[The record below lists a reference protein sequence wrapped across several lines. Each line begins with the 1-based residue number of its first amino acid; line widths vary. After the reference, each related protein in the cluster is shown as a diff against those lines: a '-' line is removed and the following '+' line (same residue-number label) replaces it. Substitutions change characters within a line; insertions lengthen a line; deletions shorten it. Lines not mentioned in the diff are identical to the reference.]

1 MAEKFDLL
9 LMNGPSFAGR
19 RFYSAL
25 LKSHSEIIPKKMFL
39 SDNTLGLRDVIMEVI
54 SMLKENKK
62 VVVNDENCNKSTWE
76 SYINMVKKKTPS
88 KSIAVVSVQPKH
100 GLKQLYW
107 SRQYYMLDNDGR
119 EPFLDSNLT
128 KWFDSS
134 TEELSYHVVDD
145 LTLVEDLKVIVE
157 EYPVILRTNIQPD
170 IPGLF
175 FQWEA
180 VFCEESIKA
189 GIVKTCQ
196 LWFQK
201 CQHGRIFILL
211 DLTKHSSYMDSSFQE
226 EIKNC
231 MRGLVKKLEDV
242 PLYLYS
248 VDKEAVK
255 YSLPP
260 SPGLLATIQGS
271 HGIDLFNK
279 NTFMLFQDQPFSKMA
294 DLAGVKHVNASKVL
308 QKPTLILNKMIF
320 TSPRQPNFLQDME
333 FKVEEDQSPCLP
345 LYNLKDSFLGNCLSE
360 EVSQGIKA
368 SFYGSNIDSIE
379 NFQKSFEAYLMKKED
394 STTQL
399 NPDDSTHVSSD
410 DEVIIQNKSFTRELP
425 KWMLGTSKSAS
436 SSSLSS
442 HCSDS
447 VNSTASADQK
457 KAKSTV
463 YVMSEKELVEVAT
476 EILQQAGREDI
487 LHRIQERE
495 LPIITDSKKED
506 NKETSITIP
515 KSESNST
522 AMVEVAEENGVDPSC
537 ISASSK
543 KRRTFSKKKTTSS
556 TGNKTKDILDLDFM
570 DSEDIKD
577 TVNVE
582 NSGCESGKRDN
593 IVPQRLKIMEIN
605 QCQQSKTNF
614 SSDLFDTVQ
623 VCEEEKDIEMKSN
636 KNINDETCI
645 LSEERNLNSIKT
657 SNSYL
662 FTKLTKRLHDQV
674 ESKCN
679 SEHINESS
687 SSRNE
692 ASLNIDPT
700 ELFQNLP
707 EDESQRQ
714 SVTFKPRKKLK
725 TVQTHHDHQLNDN
738 HNNNN
743 VKAAIASAKPKKPD
757 LSFLDE
763 IFG

>member
-9 LMNGPSFAGR
+9 LMNGPSFSGR
-19 RFYSAL
+19 RFYSSL
-25 LKSHSEIIPKKMFL
+25 LKSHSEIVPKKMFL
-39 SDNTLGLRDVIMEVI
+39 SDNTLGLRDIIMEVI
-54 SMLKENKK
+54 SLLKEDKK

-88 KSIAVVSVQPKH
+88 KSIAVLSVQPKH

-107 SRQYYMLDNDGR
+107 SRQYYMMDNDGW
-119 EPFLDSNLT
+119 EPLLDRNLT

-134 TEELSYHVVDD
+134 TGELSYHVVDD
-145 LTLVEDLKVIVE
+145 PTSVEDLKVIVE
-157 EYPVILRTNIQPD
+157 EHPVILQTHIQPD

-201 CQHGRIFILL
+201 CQQGRIFILL
-211 DLTKHSSYMDSSFQE
+211 DLTRHPSYMDSSFQDE
-226 EIKNC
+226 VKNC
-231 MRGLVKKLEDV
+231 MKGLVKKLENV
-242 PLYLYS
+242 PVYVYS

-255 YSLPP
+255 YTLPP
-260 SPGLLATIQGS
+260 NPGLLATIQGS

-279 NTFMLFQDQPFSKMA
+279 NTFMLFQDQTFSKMA
-294 DLAGVKHVNASKVL
+294 EMAGVKHVNASKVL
-308 QKPTLILNKMIF
+308 QKPALILNKLIF

-333 FKVEEDQSPCLP
+333 FRVEEDQSPCLP
-345 LYNLKDSFLGNCLSE
+345 LYNLKDSFHGNCLSG

-368 SFYGSNIDSIE
+368 SLYGSNIHSIE
-379 NFQKSFEAYLMKKED
+379 KFQKNFEAYLMKKED
-394 STTQL
+394 PSTQL

-410 DEVIIQNKSFTRELP
+410 DEVIIQNKTFTRELP

-442 HCSDS
+442 HRSDS

-457 KAKSTV
+457 KVKSTV

-476 EILQQAGREDI
+476 EILKQAGREDI
-487 LHRIQERE
+487 LQKIHEQE
-495 LPIITDSKKED
+495 LSINSNSKKER
-506 NKETSITIP
+506 NEETSIIIP
-515 KSESNST
+515 KTESDST

-543 KRRTFSKKKTTSS
+543 KKRTFSKKKTNS

-577 TVNVE
+577 EINVE
-582 NSGCESGKRDN
+582 NSGGACGKRDN
-593 IVPQRLKIMEIN
+593 IVPQRLEITKIN

-614 SSDLFDTVQ
+614 SNDLFDTVPM
-623 VCEEEKDIEMKSN
+623 CEEENDVQMKSK
-636 KNINDETCI
+636 KNISDETCI
-645 LSEERNLNSIKT
+645 LSEEKNTDSIKT

-662 FTKLTKRLHDQV
+662 FTKLTKRLHNQA

-679 SEHINESS
+679 SDGINESN
-687 SSRNE
+687 SSRDE
-692 ASLNIDPT
+692 TSLNIDPT

-707 EDESQRQ
+707 EDDSERQ

-725 TVQTHHDHQLNDN
+725 TVETHHDHQLNDN

-743 VKAAIASAKPKKPD
+743 VTSASAKPKKPD
-757 LSFLDE
+757 LSFLDD

>member
-54 SMLKENKK
+54 SMLKENEK

-107 SRQYYMLDNDGR
+107 SRQYYMLDNDGW
-119 EPFLDSNLT
+119 EPLLDSYLT

-145 LTLVEDLKVIVE
+145 PTLVEDLKVIVE

-180 VFCEESIKA
+180 VFCEESLKA

-201 CQHGRIFILL
+201 SQHGRIFILL
-211 DLTKHSSYMDSSFQE
+211 DLTKHPSYMDSSFQE
-226 EIKNC
+226 EVKNC
-231 MRGLVKKLEDV
+231 MKGLVKKLEDV
-242 PLYLYS
+242 PVYLYS

-255 YSLPP
+255 YTVPP

-279 NTFMLFQDQPFSKMA
+279 NTVMLFQDQPFSKMA

-308 QKPTLILNKMIF
+308 QKPTLILNKLIF
-320 TSPRQPNFLQDME
+320 TTPRQPNFLQDME
-333 FKVEEDQSPCLP
+333 FRVEEDQSPCLP
-345 LYNLKDSFLGNCLSE
+345 LYNLKDSFHGNCLSE

-368 SFYGSNIDSIE
+368 SLYGSNIDSIK
-379 NFQKSFEAYLMKKED
+379 NFQKSFDAYLMKKED
-394 STTQL
+394 PSTQL

-410 DEVIIQNKSFTRELP
+410 DEVVLQNKSFSRELP
-425 KWMLGTSKSAS
+425 KWMLGTSKSTS

-442 HCSDS
+442 HRSDS

-476 EILQQAGREDI
+476 EIMKQAGRGDI
-487 LHRIQERE
+487 LHRIEERE
-495 LPIITDSKKED
+495 LSINTYSEKKDNNETNIIIHKT
-506 NKETSITIP
+506 
-515 KSESNST
+515 ESNST

-543 KRRTFSKKKTTSS
+543 KRRIFSKKKTTSS
-556 TGNKTKDILDLDFM
+556 TGNRTEDILDLDFM

-577 TVNVE
+577 TLNVE
-582 NSGCESGKRDN
+582 NSGCESGKRGK
-593 IVPQRLKIMEIN
+593 IVSEHLKIMEIN
-605 QCQQSKTNF
+605 PCRQAKQNY
-614 SSDLFDTVQ
+614 SSNLFDTFP
-623 VCEEEKDIEMKSN
+623 VCEEERDIEMKSK
-636 KNINDETCI
+636 KNFTDETCI
-645 LSEERNLNSIKT
+645 LSEEKNPDSVKS

-674 ESKCN
+674 ESKCV
-679 SEHINESS
+679 HINESC
-687 SSRNE
+687 SSRDE
-692 ASLNIDPT
+692 TSLNIDPT

-707 EDESQRQ
+707 EEDSERQ

-725 TVQTHHDHQLNDN
+725 TVQKCHDHQLNDN

-743 VKAAIASAKPKKPD
+743 VKSSLASTKPKKPD
-757 LSFLDE
+757 LSFLDD

>member
-9 LMNGPSFAGR
+9 LMNGPSFSGR
-19 RFYSAL
+19 RFYSSL

-39 SDNTLGLRDVIMEVI
+39 SDNTLGLRDIIMEVI
-54 SMLKENKK
+54 SLLKENKK

-88 KSIAVVSVQPKH
+88 KTIAVVSVQPKH

-107 SRQYYMLDNDGR
+107 SRQYYMLDNNEW
-119 EPFLDSNLT
+119 EPLLDSNLT

-134 TEELSYHVVDD
+134 TGELSYHVVDD
-145 LTLVEDLKVIVE
+145 PTSVEDLKVIVE
-157 EYPVILRTNIQPD
+157 EHPVILQTHIQPD

-189 GIVKTCQ
+189 GIIKTCQ
-196 LWFQK
+196 LWIQK

-211 DLTKHSSYMDSSFQE
+211 DLTKNASYMDSSFQE
-226 EIKNC
+226 EVKNC
-231 MRGLVKKLEDV
+231 MEGLVKKLEDIPV
-242 PLYLYS
+242 YLYS

-255 YSLPP
+255 YTLPP
-260 SPGLLATIQGS
+260 NPGLLATIQGS

-279 NTFMLFQDQPFSKMA
+279 NTVMLFQDNTFSKMA
-294 DLAGVKHVNASKVL
+294 DSAGVKHVNASKVL
-308 QKPTLILNKMIF
+308 QKPTLILNKLIF

-333 FKVEEDQSPCLP
+333 FRVEEDQSPCLP
-345 LYNLKDSFLGNCLSE
+345 LYNLKDNFHENCLSG

-368 SFYGSNIDSIE
+368 SLYGSNIHSIE
-379 NFQKSFEAYLMKKED
+379 KFQKSFEAYLMKKED
-394 STTQL
+394 PSIQL

-442 HCSDS
+442 HRSDS
-447 VNSTASADQK
+447 VNSTASSDQK
-457 KAKSTV
+457 KARSTA

-476 EILQQAGREDI
+476 EILKQAGREDI
-487 LHRIQERE
+487 LHRIQEKE
-495 LPIITDSKKED
+495 LPIITCSKKGD
-506 NKETSITIP
+506 NKETNIIIT
-515 KSESNST
+515 KTESNYT
-522 AMVEVAEENGVDPSC
+522 AMVEVTEENGVDPSC

-543 KRRTFSKKKTTSS
+543 KRKTFSKKKTAS

-577 TVNVE
+577 EINVK
-582 NSGCESGKRDN
+582 NSGCESSKRDN
-593 IVPQRLKIMEIN
+593 IVPQRLEITKTN
-605 QCQQSKTNF
+605 QSVQSKTNF
-614 SSDLFDTVQ
+614 SNDLFDTVP
-623 VCEEEKDIEMKSN
+623 VCEEEKDMEMKSK
-636 KNINDETCI
+636 KNISDETCI
-645 LSEERNLNSIKT
+645 LGEEKNNDSIKT

-662 FTKLTKRLHDQV
+662 FTKLSKRLHDQV

-679 SEHINESS
+679 NDGINESC
-687 SSRNE
+687 SSRDE
-692 ASLNIDPT
+692 TSLNIDPT

-707 EDESQRQ
+707 EDDSQRQ

-725 TVQTHHDHQLNDN
+725 TVETRHDHQSNDN

-743 VKAAIASAKPKKPD
+743 VKSAIASAKPKKPD
-757 LSFLDE
+757 LSFLDD